1 MRFVALNIRSV
12 FCASTT
18 EERKKDPSAGPG
30 GAFASDRIGRASGV
44 RPCHVMGAAF
54 AVSWRTMPMEKSTTI
69 GNGHPINWIGCRLR
83 FMTSSKFV
91 SASAHSFI
99 HSFIMRMSFCGGWRC
114 CPRRCA
120 EDRSSLCTL
129 CVLALLLFPSAR
141 IPCNR
146 TPTAASCQVQLARL
160 KCNLLDSSTLQ
171 QLHAVQSNGGS
182 GPGLP
187 HTRTHTK
194 RRSSSPKQQSEFVDV
209 SLETNA
215 GGKQH
220 VK

>member
-1 MRFVALNIRSV
+1 MSRDGRRIRRVLAHHADGEINNNWQWTPNQLDWVSI
-12 FCASTT
+12 
-18 EERKKDPSAGPG
+18 
-30 GAFASDRIGRASGV
+30 AFHDEFQICECKC
-44 RPCHVMGAAF
+44 PF
-54 AVSWRTMPMEKSTTI
+54 I
-69 GNGHPINWIGCRLR
+69 
-83 FMTSSKFV
+83 
-91 SASAHSFI
+91 HSFI